1 MDNTRRRRLGI
12 DIEERRRQ
20 NRDAAARH
28 RIRQQQRL
36 DELEY
41 KEVLLKQRLVEL
53 QLEVDALRRQRE
65 GLRPVIQDPF
75 TATILDMISSA
86 DALRSGLL
94 QTSRESSEI
103 VLELRRLAE
112 MIVGENS
119 KSPQEPSETPPE
131 HLLEEQQPPLDDQS
145 DSQMPRPQD

>member
-103 VLELRRLAE
+103 VLE
-112 MIVGENS
+112 VS
-119 KSPQEPSETPPE
+119 SVVFP
-131 HLLEEQQPPLDDQS
+131 D
-145 DSQMPRPQD
+145 